1 VSDGTPPDAGSRRI
15 RTYAELAGDDRSDL
29 PGQMAQHRARVERRM
44 ERVDAVVGV
53 MSGKGGVGKSFVA
66 TGLAAAL
73 AAEGWRVGFVDAD
86 LEAPSAARTLGAE
99 PTGLRATEEG
109 VEPVATPSGVRLVS
123 TALLVEE
130 DAPVRWSGP
139 VEEAHVWRGLQ
150 ERQVLREFLSDVA
163 WGDLDLLVVDL
174 PPGLGRL
181 EQLLG
186 LVPDLTGL
194 LAVTVPSGVAGSAV
208 ERALAVAMDREAPI
222 LGVVENM
229 AGYVCPGCGET
240 GGLFEGTAGRDL
252 AERFSLDVLARVP
265 FDPRSA
271 ALTDA
276 GELGRLLDATR
287 AVTALRFLSVSIVVP
302 LRGPLV
308 GSPPSIPATMRP

>member
-1 VSDGTPPDAGSRRI
+1 MTDESPPDAGSRRI
-15 RTYAELAGDDRSDL
+15 RTYAELGGDDRSDL
-29 PGQMAQHRARVERRM
+29 PGQMAHHRARVKQRM
-44 ERVDAVVGV
+44 ERVGAVVGV

-73 AAEGWRVGFVDAD
+73 AAEGWRVGVVDAD

-99 PTGLRATEEG
+99 STGLRATEKG
-109 VEPVATPSGVRLVS
+109 VEPASTASGVRLVS

-174 PPGLGRL
+174 PPGLARL

-186 LVPDLTGL
+186 LVPGLSGL

-208 ERALAVAMDREAPI
+208 ERALAVATEREAPI
-222 LGVVENM
+222 LGIVENM
-229 AGYVCPGCGET
+229 AGYVCPSCGET
-240 GGLFEGTAGRDL
+240 GGLFEGTAARDL
-252 AERFSLDVLARVP
+252 ADRFSLDVLGRVP

-271 ALTDA
+271 ALADA
-276 GELGRLLDATR
+276 GEPVRLLGSTR
-287 AVTALRFLSVSIVVP
+287 AGTVLRSLGVRLAVALRGSSVTSI
-302 LRGPLV
+302 
-308 GSPPSIPATMRP
+308 PSIEESTSP